1 VGLLAVSSGCADNG
15 GSGGNGG
22 SSSSDAGS
30 DDGGSS
36 GDGGG
41 TTGASSG
48 SGGGGTGTTG
58 GGTNTAG
65 TGGGTTGTG
74 SSGGTTETD
83 TGGGADEYC
92 GDLIFAEPFEDTDF
106 ESRGWYDAPSAD
118 LSQSEYVNG
127 SSSFECRFAQGASGC
142 AGGTP
147 GRHLFDDQQAVCLR
161 YWVKYSANYVGS
173 GQPYH
178 PHEFHFVTNEDSE
191 WVGPANTRLTTYIE
205 QVGGVPRLA
214 IQDSQNVDLACVLLN
229 DDSFVGCDGDFD
241 TYPFTEER
249 SAAACNGLLGDLDGR
264 DCFSTGGGYYSAR
277 FWDSDTQVFADA
289 APYDKNEWHLIESYW
304 RLNTI
309 DGGIGQTDGVIRYWF
324 DGIEIIA
331 YDHVLLRTGAHQDM
345 AFNQFLVAPYI
356 GDGSPVEQFMWVD
369 DLEVREGL

>member
-1 VGLLAVSSGCADNG
+1 VV
-15 GSGGNGG
+15 
-22 SSSSDAGS
+22 
-30 DDGGSS
+30 
-36 GDGGG
+36 
-41 TTGASSG
+41 
-48 SGGGGTGTTG
+48 
-58 GGTNTAG
+58 
-65 TGGGTTGTG
+65 
-74 SSGGTTETD
+74 
-83 TGGGADEYC
+83 
-92 GDLIFAEPFEDTDF
+92 FAEPFEDTDF

-118 LSQSEYVNG
+118 LSTTEHVNG
-127 SSSFECRFAQGASGC
+127 ASAFECVFAQGATGC
-142 AGGTP
+142 SGGTP
-147 GRHLFDDQQAVCLR
+147 GRHLFDGEQAVCLR

-173 GQPYH
+173 QHPYH

-191 WVGPANTRLTTYIE
+191 WVGPSNTRLTTYIE

-229 DDSFVGCDGDFD
+229 DDSFVGCNGDFD

-264 DCFSTGGGYYSAR
+264 DCFPTGGGYYSAR

-309 DGGIGQTDGVIRYWF
+309 ADGIGQTDGVIRYWF
-324 DGIEIIA
+324 DGIEILA
-331 YDHVLLRTGAHQDM
+331 YEHVLMRTGAHPDM

-356 GDGSPVEQFMWVD
+356 GDGSPVEQVMWVD
-369 DLEVREGL
+369 DLEVREGS